1 MLISCLKSDKTYIN
15 KINIDEG
22 EIMTI
27 GYWCI
32 LVAILLPYVFTGIAK
47 ASKRGFDNNKP
58 RSWLAELE
66 GRGARANW
74 AQMNTF
80 EALPGFIGAVI
91 VAHLAGASQFWIDLL
106 AINFLILRLAYGYAY
121 VVDQA
126 TLRSICWF
134 AALGCVV
141 GLFVVSA

>member
-1 MLISCLKSDKTYIN
+1 
-15 KINIDEG
+15 
-22 EIMTI
+22 MTI
-27 GYWCI
+27 AYWCV
-32 LVAILLPYVFTGIAK
+32 LVAILLPYPFTVIAK

-58 RSWLAELE
+58 RTWLGELD

-80 EALPGFIGAVI
+80 EALPGFIGAVV
-91 VAHLAGASQFWIDLL
+91 VAHLVNGPQFWIDLL
-106 AINFLILRLAYGYAY
+106 AVNFIALRLAYGYAY
-121 VVDQA
+121 VADHA

-141 GLFVVSA
+141 ALFVVSA